1 MSAAAG
7 LPAVSIVGIG
17 CRVTGADFDHEWFGI
32 GELEAAGMSG
42 RQRANL
48 EVAMEALDDSGLG
61 CVARGSGAAVV
72 FGVGGSVNSAHQ
84 LSRAL
89 ELRGPSLM
97 VDSDRTSPLVAVDMG
112 VRLLADDA
120 VPFVIAGGMDLALL
134 PDISDLQVPAVANGD
149 SVCTVLVLQRTADAR
164 RSRTRRY
171 AEISRGGIEFT
182 SEDNTSHIALH
193 DGPPPGPVVRGGATA
208 PELTGRDVPVTG
220 RPEPAATV
228 ARERP
233 LERGDEPPVLIP
245 VSGRDVVAVH
255 DVALRWATAVSSYR
269 SVREFASA
277 AARLAPEAVRA
288 AVLARDI
295 ADAGAQL
302 RALARQIETAAPR
315 AVTPRLLADTVP
327 GGPPTSDAVL
337 GPAPARRA
345 GGLLLLFS
353 GGGGHAR
360 MGRALA
366 ARYPIFGAVV
376 TAVADAVVEAG
387 GPRVWTPRTGFGN
400 DSGAAVF
407 AHSALFAYQVALAEL
422 LDSWGIRPDAVA
434 GYGAGEVAAAVV
446 AGVLSLGDGAR
457 VAVARG
463 RLLDAAGTGAAA
475 AVLEAT
481 PAEAMRLVEPMR
493 TSVAVAAVDGP
504 TSITVS
510 GEPRYVEAL
519 IRRAHRRAIFA
530 QRAPGP
536 SAHHLPRART
546 LVPQLITGLADLV
559 PRPPEITVYS
569 TTCRGAIIRLPHPTA
584 AGTGRAL
591 HASDPI
597 EARTRMD
604 AEYWGGNAAGAV
616 ELAGALEQ
624 AVREGIST
632 VVEISPHP
640 MHGAA
645 VREHVTL
652 RESAYAAASREDE
665 AAAFLTTVARLYLE
679 GRFVDWTALGPHT
692 AAPPRRQWRR
702 PRGLP
707 GERYSTAGQADSEPV
722 LAPVFPAVKV
732 RPEDTYVVA
741 DGLSA
746 QGVVAVRW
754 LLAAGALDVVVLT
767 PDPQA
772 LPAPLDGMEDRI
784 VVVRCDIADRSDLA
798 TALHDIRECGSPIR
812 GIVHAACEPPLSAAA
827 DLLELTAADPTDFTV
842 LLTAPVPG
850 TTWQVAHDAVRELA
864 AAQRDRRVVC
874 VEWEVGPAA

>member
-32 GELEAAGMSG
+32 GGLEAAGMSG

-48 EVAMEALDDSGLG
+48 EVAVEALDDSGLG

-112 VRLLADDA
+112 VRLLADET
-120 VPFVIAGGMDLALL
+120 VPFVIAGGVDLALL
-134 PDISDLQVPAVANGD
+134 PDISDLQVPVGLAGD

-164 RSRTRRY
+164 RTRTRRY
-171 AEISRGGIEFT
+171 AEIGLDGIEFT
-182 SEDNTSHIALH
+182 ETRSSAHISL
-193 DGPPPGPVVRGGATA
+193 
-208 PELTGRDVPVTG
+208 RD
-220 RPEPAATV
+220 AA
-228 ARERP
+228 AIPRH
-233 LERGDEPPVLIP
+233 ERGEEPPVLIP
-245 VSGRDVVAVH
+245 ISGRDAAAVH
-255 DVALRWATAVSSYR
+255 NLALRWATAVTSYR
-269 SVREFASA
+269 TLREFGAA

-288 AVLARDI
+288 AVLADDI
-295 ADAGAQL
+295 ADAGDQL
-302 RALARQIETAAPR
+302 RALARHMETAAPR

-327 GGPPTSDAVL
+327 GGPQTSDTVL

-345 GGLLLLFS
+345 GGVLLLFS

-366 ARYPIFGAVV
+366 ARYPVFGAVV

-400 DSGAAVF
+400 DSGGAVF

-463 RLLDAAGTGAAA
+463 RLLDAAGTEAAA

-493 TSVAVAAVDGP
+493 ASVAVAAVDGP

-536 SAHHLPRART
+536 APHHLPRARS
-546 LVPQLITGLADLV
+546 LVPQLITDLADLV
-559 PRPPEITVYS
+559 PRTPEITVYS
-569 TTCRGAIIRLPHPTA
+569 TTYRGASIRLPHPAA
-584 AGTGRAL
+584 AGTGGAVQP
-591 HASDPI
+591 SGPI
-597 EARTRMD
+597 EASVRMD
-604 AEYWGGNAAGAV
+604 AEYWGENAAGAV

-624 AVREGIST
+624 AAREGIST
-632 VVEISPHP
+632 VVEVSPHP
-640 MHGAA
+640 VHAAA
-645 VREHVTL
+645 VREQVTL
-652 RESAYAAASREDE
+652 RESAYAAAAQEDE
-665 AAAFLTTVARLYLE
+665 ATAFLTAVAGLYLE

-692 AAPPRRQWRR
+692 TAPPRRQWRR
-702 PRGLP
+702 PRGAP
-707 GERYSTAGQADSEPV
+707 GERYSAGGQADSEPA

-741 DGLSA
+741 DGLSP

-784 VVVRCDIADRSDLA
+784 VVVRCDIADRADLA

-827 DLLELTAADPTDFTV
+827 DLLALTAADPTDFTV
-842 LLTAPVPG
+842 LLTAPVPSP
-850 TTWQVAHDAVRELA
+850 TWQVAHDAVRELA

>member
-32 GELEAAGMSG
+32 GGLEAAGMSG

-48 EVAMEALDDSGLG
+48 EVAVEALDDSGLG

-112 VRLLADDA
+112 VRLLADEA
-120 VPFVIAGGMDLALL
+120 VPFVIAGGVDLALL
-134 PDISDLQVPAVANGD
+134 PDISDLQVPVGLTGD

-164 RSRTRRY
+164 RTRTRRY
-171 AEISRGGIEFT
+171 AEIGLGGIEFT
-182 SEDNTSHIALH
+182 EARSSAHISLRDA
-193 DGPPPGPVVRGGATA
+193 VATA
-208 PELTGRDVPVTG
+208 PH
-220 RPEPAATV
+220 
-228 ARERP
+228 
-233 LERGDEPPVLIP
+233 ERGEEPPVLIP
-245 VSGRDVVAVH
+245 ISGRDAAAVH
-255 DVALRWATAVSSYR
+255 NLALRWATAVSSYR
-269 SVREFASA
+269 TLREFGA
-277 AARLAPEAVRA
+277 ATSRLAPETVRA
-288 AVLARDI
+288 AVLADDI
-295 ADAGAQL
+295 ADAGDQL
-302 RALARQIETAAPR
+302 RALARHIETAAPR
-315 AVTPRLLADTVP
+315 AITPRLLADTVP
-327 GGPPTSDAVL
+327 AGLQTSDIVL
-337 GPAPARRA
+337 GPVPARRE
-345 GGLLLLFS
+345 GGVLLLFS
-353 GGGGHAR
+353 GSGGHAR
-360 MGRALA
+360 MGRGLA
-366 ARYPIFGAVV
+366 ARYPVFGAVV

-400 DSGAAVF
+400 DSGGAVF

-434 GYGAGEVAAAVV
+434 GYGAGEIAAAVV

-463 RLLDAAGTGAAA
+463 RLLDAAGTEAAA

-530 QRAPGP
+530 QRAPG
-536 SAHHLPRART
+536 SAPHHLPRART
-546 LVPQLITGLADLV
+546 LVPQLITDLADLV
-559 PRPPEITVYS
+559 PRTPDIAVYS
-569 TTCRGAIIRLPHPTA
+569 TTHRGAILRLPQLTPTDPSRPTDPA
-584 AGTGRAL
+584 RSGEVVSHGADHKPAGTGGIVPS
-591 HASDPI
+591 SDPI
-597 EARTRMD
+597 GTEARMD
-604 AEYWGGNAAGAV
+604 AAYWAANATGTV

-624 AVREGIST
+624 AVRDGIST
-632 VVEISPHP
+632 VVEVAPHP
-640 MHGAA
+640 VHAAA

-665 AAAFLTTVARLYLE
+665 AAAFLTAVARLYLE

-692 AAPPRRQWRR
+692 TAPPRRQWRR

-707 GERYSTAGQADSEPV
+707 GERYSAGGQSDSEPA
-722 LAPVFPAVKV
+722 LAPVFPVVKV

-772 LPAPLDGMEDRI
+772 LPPPLDGMEDRI
-784 VVVRCDIADRSDLA
+784 VVVRCDIADRADLA

-850 TTWQVAHDAVRELA
+850 PTWQVAHDAVRELA